1 MLPFQKRSFRL
12 LHLVLL
18 VLSSVLL
25 AACAATE
32 GPQSTFVA
40 RGSSAQAILNLN
52 NVLLVVAAGVF
63 FIVEGMLVYSVVRF
77 RRRPDDG
84 IPLQIHGNKPIE
96 IAWTIVPAIIVL
108 FLATMTFRTQAM
120 LAQPAT
126 NPLRVTVIG
135 HQWWWEFQYP
145 DYNVVTAN
153 ELHIPANR
161 DIQLTLESVDVIH
174 SFWIPQ
180 LAGKT
185 DVVPGH
191 VNTMT
196 IRADDTAQPILIR
209 GQCAEYCG
217 GTHAQMNMFAVV
229 EPQATFDSWIRQ
241 QQAAAPVPAGV
252 TQAATAEP
260 GATAEAATA
269 TAVPPAPAAN
279 TQAGGPVAQ
288 GYALFQQ
295 KGCVGCHTI
304 QGYPNAAGKL
314 GPNLTHVGSRQHIV
328 AGWLQNTPDNMRRW
342 LRDPNEV
349 KPDNYMGTAIKRGTL
364 NENEITALTAYLE
377 SLK

>member
-1 MLPFQKRSFRL
+1 MLFFPKRSFRL
-12 LHLVLL
+12 LQLVIL

-32 GPQSTFVA
+32 GPQSTFVT

-52 NVLLVVAAGVF
+52 NVLFVVAAGVF

-120 LAQPAT
+120 LVQPAT

-241 QQAAAPVPAGV
+241 QQAPAPVPAGV

-260 GATAEAATA
+260 EATIEAVTA
-269 TAVPPAPAAN
+269 TAVTPDPAAN
-279 TQAGGPVAQ
+279 THAGGTGV
-288 GYALFQQ
+288 
-295 KGCVGCHTI
+295 
-304 QGYPNAAGKL
+304 
-314 GPNLTHVGSRQHIV
+314 
-328 AGWLQNTPDNMRRW
+328 
-342 LRDPNEV
+342 
-349 KPDNYMGTAIKRGTL
+349 
-364 NENEITALTAYLE
+364 
-377 SLK
+377 